1 MNSGYALILRGQLGA
16 VAREVWY
23 LRATIDELSIDL
35 VTELMDGRSLFLLV
49 AAGATLSLRAL
60 GTSTPAMDLRPHLTI
75 DLGEHATIT
84 FDAEG
89 RAEGYPAEDP
99 ETEGSLAAAVRD
111 DALDEVSVTMDWNQ
125 VVAPPLMP
133 PVLRTGDDLEVD
145 GRCLRYGVNVMT
157 PTA

>member
-1 MNSGYALILRGQLGA
+1 MISGYALILRGQLGP
-16 VAREVWY
+16 VAREVWF

-60 GTSTPAMDLRPHLTI
+60 GTNAPAMDLRPYLTI
-75 DLGEHATIT
+75 VLGDHATIT

-89 RAEGYPAEDP
+89 RPLGYPAEDP
-99 ETEGSLAAAVRD
+99 ETEGSLAIAIRD

-125 VVAPPLMP
+125 VVPPPLAM
-133 PVLRTGDDLEVD
+133 PVLKTGEGLELD
-145 GRCLRYGVNVMT
+145 GRRLRYGANVMT